1 VCVCVCSSIRVQFR
15 AEARREVDGNFTSV
29 PAYFW
34 SESSIVNDAQNIDF
48 NAVVNDFNN
57 QLDNFNSRG
66 SGFYLDRFT
75 RFVVS
80 AIKYRPLVGSSFI
93 PTPSWLKKKHCS
105 LNIENFHYQAC
116 FKYCILASLFK
127 AKNNRQRVSQY
138 RLYDNVLN
146 FDNIPFPVQPS
157 HIARFE
163 QQYSEISV
171 NVVSYDSESKGF
183 CIVYLSRDVGRPH
196 HVNLQLLEEEE
207 SSKRHYVLIE
217 DMSRLISYRSKHNG
231 KTFVCNSCLHPFTN
245 SQALDNH
252 IPFCFQQPAQH
263 VIYPDPENPKDCVL
277 KFTANNKQH
286 PVPFYLVC
294 DLESFL
300 VPRENDDDDDDDD
313 DEGKSFRVVDTHTV
327 SGFACY
333 RVTQYEQYQTPPVVY
348 SGPDP
353 MTKFYEHVMAESSI
367 ISDIVSKQ
375 ATMLPLSPPQKSDHR
390 NATVCRNCN
399 EPFTSQ
405 NRKTMHHDHVDGTYL
420 FAACNDC
427 NVQLKPTEYRRTGD
441 KRQASS
447 ESEQAAD
454 SYRENFFLPIIF
466 HNGKNYDAHFVLKHF
481 ERKWV
486 EHRDK
491 NGKISFDDVSVI
503 PQNNEKYL
511 QFQIGNVRF
520 LDSFQFISASLDE
533 LVSFLLRD
541 GKGAFS
547 HTRKHLNADDDII
560 FAKGV
565 YPYSFMT
572 SRKKFSE
579 TSLPPIDAFYD
590 TLREE
595 PLKQEDYERAK
606 KAWTRLGI
614 ANMQQYYDHYLL
626 SDVLLLSDVF
636 ENFRKS
642 IMDNHKLDCLHFVT
656 LPSLSWT
663 MALKHTGESLDLITD
678 PDAYLMIENNMRGGI
693 ATISQRYAS
702 ANNPIVDGYDEDE
715 TRRYITYLDANSL
728 YASAQWEPL
737 PVGNFRFLT
746 HDDIDKFDLLS
757 IKADANI
764 GYIRECDLLYP
775 SKLHDA
781 HNVYPLAADHLTVT
795 YDMLSPH
802 TKSLLDPEKPWK
814 PSKKLIPNLMDKTKY
829 VCHYRNLQLYVKYG
843 LVVAK
848 VHRILSF
855 SQKPWLRLWI
865 QLCNEQ
871 RRTAR
876 SVFESDLAKLQANA
890 RFGKTLEQVRNRV
903 NVRLIADENKLLKAV
918 SKVSFRRSEI
928 VNENLVMVRAAR
940 NKIKLNKPIAVGF
953 SILEL
958 SKLIMYEF
966 YYGYLKTKYEDRCRL
981 RFTDTDSLCCKIQTH
996 NLYLDMEQNAEL
1008 FNTSNF
1014 AADHHLYST
1023 ANQRVLGKFK
1033 SETGSMAPREFVGL
1047 RAKMYSLDCLT
1058 KSQKRAKDIQKHYV
1072 KKHVRHSQYL
1082 VLRNVRRNTM
1092 SRFRMFRSTNH
1103 VVNTIEVNTL
1113 CLCAMDDKRFVL
1125 EDGVHTLAY
1134 GHYSLRK

>member
-1 VCVCVCSSIRVQFR
+1 MCVCVCVCRSIRVQFR
-15 AEARREVDGNFTSV
+15 VDASLVHEVDGNFTRVS
-29 PAYFW
+29 AYFW
-34 SESSIVNDAQNIDF
+34 SESSIVNEAQDIDF
-48 NAVVNDFNN
+48 DAVVNDFNN

-66 SGFYLDRFT
+66 SGFRLGRFT

-80 AIKYRPLVGSSFI
+80 TIKYRPLAGSSFI
-93 PTPSWLKKKHCS
+93 PTPTWLKKKHCS
-105 LNIENFHYQAC
+105 LNIESNDHAC

-127 AKNNRQRVSQY
+127 VKKNRERVSQY
-138 RLYDNVLN
+138 KLYENALN
-146 FDNIPFPVQPS
+146 FDNIRFPVQPS
-157 HIARFE
+157 DIARFE
-163 QQYSEISV
+163 QQNSRISI
-171 NVVSYDSESKGF
+171 NVVTYDSESRGF
-183 CIVYLSRDVGRPH
+183 CIAYLSRDVGRPH
-196 HVNLQLLEEEE
+196 HVNLLLLEEEA

-217 DMSRLISYRSKHNG
+217 DMSRLISHRSKHHG
-231 KTFVCNSCLHPFTN
+231 KMFVCNSCLHPFTT

-263 VIYPDPENPKDCVL
+263 VVYPDPQNPNDCVL
-277 KFTANNKQH
+277 KFTARNKQH
-286 PVPFYLVC
+286 PIPFYLVC

-300 VPRENDDDDDDDD
+300 VPRENDDY

-353 MTKFYEHVMAESSI
+353 MTKFYEHVMTESSL

-375 ATMLPLSPPQKSDHR
+375 VSMLSLSPQQKADHH
-390 NATVCRNCN
+390 NATVCGNCN
-399 EPFTSQ
+399 EPFTPQ
-405 NRKTMHHDHVDGTYL
+405 NHKTMHHDHIDGSYL
-420 FAACNDC
+420 FAACNNC
-427 NVQLKPTEYRRTGD
+427 NLQLKPTKYRRTGG

-447 ESEQAAD
+447 ETEQAAD
-454 SYRENFFLPIIF
+454 SYRENFFLPVIF
-466 HNGKNYDAHFVLKHF
+466 HNGRNYDNHFVLKHF

-486 EHRDK
+486 ERRDK
-491 NGKISFDDVSVI
+491 NDKISFDDVSVI

-520 LDSFQFISASLDE
+520 LDSFQFLSASLDE
-533 LVSFLLRD
+533 LVSLLLRD
-541 GKGAFS
+541 GKSAFS
-547 HTRKHLNADDDII
+547 HTRKHLNTDDDMI

-572 SRKKFSE
+572 SREKFSE

-595 PLKQEDYERAK
+595 ALKQEDYERAK
-606 KAWTRLGI
+606 ETWTRFGI
-614 ANMQQYYDHYLL
+614 ANMQQYHDHYLL

-636 ENFRKS
+636 ENFRKT
-642 IMDNHKLDCLHFVT
+642 IMANHKLDCLHFVT

-663 MALKHTGESLDLITD
+663 IALKHTGETLDLITD
-678 PDAYLMIENNMRGGI
+678 PDAYLMIENSMRGGI

-702 ANNPIVDGYDEDE
+702 ANNPFVDGYDEDE

-728 YASAQWEPL
+728 YARAQCEPL

-746 HDDIDKFDLLS
+746 HDEIEKFDLLS
-757 IKADANI
+757 IKADADV
-764 GYIRECDLLYP
+764 GYIIECDLLYP

-781 HNVYPLAADHLTVT
+781 HNDYPLAAEHLTVT
-795 YDMLSPH
+795 YDMLSPYI
-802 TKSLLDPEKPWK
+802 KSLLDPKKPWK

-843 LVVAK
+843 LVIAK

-855 SQKPWLRLWI
+855 SQKPWLRPWI
-865 QLCNEQ
+865 QMCNEQ

-890 RFGKTLEQVRNRV
+890 TFGKTLEQVRNHV

-966 YYGYLKTKYEDRCRL
+966 YYGYLKTKYEDRCCL
-981 RFTDTDSLCCKIQTH
+981 LFTDTDSLCCEIQTH
-996 NLYLDMEQNAEL
+996 DLYRDMGENAEL
-1008 FNTSNF
+1008 FDTSNF
-1014 AADHHLYST
+1014 AADHPLYST
-1023 ANQRVLGKFK
+1023 ANHRVLGKFK

-1058 KSQKRAKDIQKHYV
+1058 KSQKRAKGIQKHYI

-1082 VLRNVRRNTM
+1082 EVLRNVKRITM

-1103 VVNTIEVNTL
+1103 VVNTIEMNKV